1 MADKTISQI
10 IAEWA
15 ANTRFEDLSDD
26 AIRMAKT
33 ILYDSI
39 GCALGGYKTHDVGIM
54 RGYLEE
60 KGGTG
65 EATVIGSGKRLPAA
79 EAALLN
85 ALMVRAL
92 DYNDIYW
99 KQDPSHPSDII
110 PGPLALGERL
120 GKSGRE
126 LLLAIAI
133 GHEVEMRLCEAG
145 FPGIRERKWHHA
157 TLTAFASPVAAGR
170 MMGLSGEQIAHA
182 IGISGSRHATFG
194 AITAGH
200 LTMMKNTADPMA
212 TESGVIA
219 AELAARGYEGP
230 SHVIDGK
237 EGLFDAYGPDWK
249 GEILTDGLGE
259 TWRIPQCGLKAFP
272 TEALT
277 HAPLTAAIELVTE
290 HDIKPEQIESINLKT
305 IARAADILSDPSK
318 YDPRTRESADH
329 SLPYCMAVAV
339 VDRAITPSS
348 FDENKIFDPTI
359 RAQLKKLKV
368 AAEPSYE
375 ALFPAKQPNEIT
387 IVTTD
392 GQHHTK
398 YVEFP
403 MGDPRKP
410 IPEAS
415 LDAKFN
421 SLAEGVLSDGRR
433 DQVKSAVYSLEKV
446 GKLAELMELLVAD
459 V

>member
-1 MADKTISQI
+1 MATISQQ
-10 IAEWA
+10 IAQWA
-15 ANTRFEDLSDD
+15 ADARYEDLSED
-26 AIRMAKT
+26 AVRMAKT
-33 ILYDSI
+33 ILYDSL
-39 GCALGGYKTHDVGIM
+39 GCALGGYKTHDVGVM

-60 KGGTG
+60 KGGSE
-65 EATVIGSGKRLPAA
+65 EATVFGSGRKLPAS

-120 GKSGRE
+120 GRSGRD
-126 LLLAIAI
+126 LLLAIAV

-145 FPGIRERKWHHA
+145 FPGIREKKWHHA
-157 TLTAFASPVAAGR
+157 TLTAFASPVAAGV
-170 MMGLSGEQIAHA
+170 MMGLNAEQIAHA

-212 TESGVIA
+212 TQSGVIA

-230 SHVIDGK
+230 EHVIDGK
-237 EGLFDAYGPDWK
+237 EGLFDAYGPEWK

-259 TWRIPQCGLKAFP
+259 SWLIPQCGLKAFP

-277 HAPLTAAIELVTE
+277 HAPLTAVIELVVE
-290 HDIKPEQIESINLKT
+290 NDLDPSEIETVRVKT

-318 YDPRTRESADH
+318 YDPQTRESADH
-329 SLPYCMAVAV
+329 SLPYCIAVAL
-339 VDRAITPSS
+339 VDRAVVPSS
-348 FDENKIFDPTI
+348 FDEEKIFDPTI
-359 RAQLKKLKV
+359 RAQLKKLEV
-368 AAEPSYE
+368 VAEPAFE
-375 ALFPAKQPNEIT
+375 ALFPAKQPNEVT
-387 IVTTD
+387 IHTTD
-392 GQHHTK
+392 GRDLVK

-403 MGDPRKP
+403 MGDPRHP
-410 IPEAS
+410 ISDAGLEA
-415 LDAKFN
+415 KVE
-421 SLAEGVLSDGRR
+421 SLAQGVIDDDRRNELKRMVLS
-433 DQVKSAVYSLEKV
+433 LED
-446 GKLAELMELLVAD
+446 LPEISELTRLMVRN

>member
-1 MADKTISQI
+1 MATISQR
-10 IAEWA
+10 IAQWA
-15 ANTRFEDLSDD
+15 AGATFDDLSDE
-26 AIRMAKT
+26 AIQAAKT

-39 GCALGGYKTHDVGIM
+39 GCAFGGSKTHDVGIM
-54 RGYLEE
+54 RGYLEQ
-60 KGGTG
+60 KGGST
-65 EATVIGSGKRLPAA
+65 EASVIGSGTRLPAS

-85 ALMVRAL
+85 ALMVRAM

-110 PGPLALGERL
+110 PGPLAVGERE
-120 GKSGRE
+120 GRSGRD

-157 TLTAFASPVAAGR
+157 TLTAFAAPVAVGR
-170 MMGLSGEQIAHA
+170 MMGLSAEKIAHA

-212 TESGVIA
+212 TQSGVIA

-230 SHVIDGK
+230 EHVIDGK
-237 EGLFDAYGPDWK
+237 EGLADAYGPEWK
-249 GEILTDGLGE
+249 LDILVDGLGE
-259 TWRIPQCGLKAFP
+259 SWRIPQCGLKAFP

-277 HAPLTAAIELVTE
+277 HAPLTAVIELVQE
-290 HDIKPEQIESINLKT
+290 HDLQPDDIEEIQIKT
-305 IARAADILSDPSK
+305 VARAADILGDPSK

-329 SLPYCMAVAV
+329 SLPYCVAVGV
-339 VDRAITPSS
+339 VDRAVVPSS
-348 FDENKIFDPTI
+348 FDEEKIFNDTV
-359 RAQLKKLKV
+359 RAQLPKV
-368 AAEPSYE
+368 KVVGEPAYE
-375 ALFPAKQPNEIT
+375 KLFPEKQPNEVTIT
-387 IVTTD
+387 TRAGEKHV
-392 GQHHTK
+392 K

-410 IPEAS
+410 IPEEN
-415 LDAKFN
+415 LDAKFR
-421 SLAEGVLSDGRR
+421 SLAEGVISPERMDE
-433 DQVKSAVYSLEKV
+433 VKKTVYSLENV
-446 GKLAELMELLVAD
+446 ERLSDFMALLGSD
-459 V
+459 L

>member
-1 MADKTISQI
+1 MAEKTISQT

-15 ANTRFEDLSDD
+15 ASARFEDLSPE
-26 AIRMAKT
+26 AIRAAKT

-39 GCALGGYKTHDVGIM
+39 GCALGGSKTHDVGIM
-54 RGYLEE
+54 HRYLEE
-60 KGGTG
+60 KGGAG
-65 EATVIGSGKRLPAA
+65 EATVIGSGVKLPAS

-120 GKSGRE
+120 GKSGKE

-170 MMGLSGEQIAHA
+170 MMGLSAEQIAHA
-182 IGISGSRHATFG
+182 VGISGSRHATFG

-200 LTMMKNTADPMA
+200 LTMMKNTADPLA
-212 TESGVIA
+212 TQSGVFA

-230 SHVIDGK
+230 AHVIDGK
-237 EGLFDAYGPDWK
+237 EGLFDAYGEEWK
-249 GEILTDGLGE
+249 GELLTDGLGE
-259 TWRIPQCGLKAFP
+259 SWRIPQCGLKAFP

-277 HAPLTAAIELVTE
+277 HAPLTAAIELVRE
-290 HDIKPEQIESINLKT
+290 HDIKPEQIDSIQLKT

-318 YDPRTRESADH
+318 YDPQTRESADH

-348 FDENKIFDPTI
+348 FDEKKIFDPTI

-368 AAEPSYE
+368 TTEPSYE
-375 ALFPAKQPNEIT
+375 ALFPAKQPNEVT
-387 IVTTD
+387 IVTND
-392 GQHHTK
+392 GGTHTK
-398 YVEFP
+398 YVEYP
-403 MGDPRKP
+403 MGDPRHP
-410 IPEAS
+410 IPQES
-415 LDAKFN
+415 LDAKFD
-421 SLAEGVLSDGRR
+421 SLAEGVLSGTRR
-433 DQVKSAVYSLEKV
+433 DAVRQAVEGLESV
-446 GKLAELMELLVAD
+446 TALEELMELLVAD

>member
-1 MADKTISQI
+1 MATISQR
-10 IAEWA
+10 IAQWA
-15 ANTRFEDLSDD
+15 AAVRYEDLSSD
-26 AIRMAKT
+26 AVKMAKT
-33 ILYDSI
+33 ILYDSL

-60 KGGTG
+60 KGGSE
-65 EATVIGSGKRLPAA
+65 EATVFGSGRKLPAS

-120 GKSGRE
+120 GKSGRD
-126 LLLAIAI
+126 LLLAIAV

-145 FPGIRERKWHHA
+145 FPGIREKKWHHA
-157 TLTAFASPVAAGR
+157 TLTAFASPVAAGV
-170 MMGLSGEQIAHA
+170 MMGLNAEQIAHA

-212 TESGVIA
+212 TQSGVIA

-230 SHVIDGK
+230 EHVIDGK
-237 EGLFDAYGPDWK
+237 EGLFDAYGPEWK

-259 TWRIPQCGLKAFP
+259 SWRIPQCGLKAFP

-277 HAPLTAAIELVTE
+277 HAPLTAVIELVVE
-290 HDIKPEQIESINLKT
+290 HDLSPAEIETVRVKT

-318 YDPRTRESADH
+318 YDPKTRESADH
-329 SLPYCMAVAV
+329 SLPYCIAVAL
-339 VDRAITPSS
+339 VDRAVVPSS
-348 FDENKIFDPTI
+348 FDEEKIFDPTI
-359 RAQLKKLKV
+359 RAQLKKLEV
-368 AAEPSYE
+368 VAEPAYE
-375 ALFPAKQPNEIT
+375 AMFPAKQPNEVT
-387 IVTTD
+387 IHTTD
-392 GQHHTK
+392 GRDLVK

-403 MGDPRKP
+403 MGDPRHP
-410 IPEAS
+410 ISDAG
-415 LDAKFN
+415 LDAKVE
-421 SLAEGVLSDGRR
+421 SLAQGVLDDDRR
-433 DQVKSAVYSLEKV
+433 NEMKRMVFSLEELPEISQLTRLMV
-446 GKLAELMELLVAD
+446 GNV
-459 V
+459 